1 MADKKKRPI
10 LTPGKPGSSK
20 IGDAIAGM
28 IKDRVNAKV
37 PNKPAPKDTQG
48 SSTKERRRL
57 DTKTGS
63 KDTPPQRRDTSP
75 YPAPPKRD
83 RPILKAK
90 G

>member
-20 IGDAIAGM
+20 MGDAIAGM
-28 IKDRVNAKV
+28 IKDRVLNAKV

-48 SSTKERRRL
+48 SSTKERRML

-63 KDTPPQRRDTSP
+63 KDTPPQRRDTSA
-75 YPAPPKRD
+75 YPAPPKRSTAQ
-83 RPILKAK
+83 AK
-90 G
+90 K